1 MICSLHWQVRGT
13 RDRCVGGDGPVGSA
27 RHSPAW
33 NQRGCG
39 HSEGS
44 DSAQQS
50 DSEDCFDANTEADY
64 GHEWDAFVNDA
75 DAYFRLMTA
84 ASVAINFILRA
95 MIFGVARSVWRSFFM
110 LV

>member
-1 MICSLHWQVRGT
+1 MIAALAVICLLAALDT
-13 RDRCVGGDGPVGSA
+13 A
-27 RHSPAW
+27 RMEPA
-33 NQRGCG
+33 GCG

-64 GHEWDAFVNDA
+64 GHEWNAFVNDA

-84 ASVAINFILRA
+84 ASVAINFMLRA